1 MILVFL
7 TALNKK
13 MAYDNENIFAKIIRN
28 EMPCHK
34 VYETDSII
42 VFMDIMPMSDGHVL
56 VVPKSHA
63 ENIFDLSEECLEE
76 VIKIV
81 KKVSHAIKNALQ
93 PSGLVIKQF
102 NGADAGQTVFHY
114 HMHIIP
120 VYNGAPNNNHGYKM
134 EKPEKLA
141 SFAHKIA
148 QEL

>member
-7 TALNKK
+7 RALNKK
-13 MAYDNENIFAKIIRN
+13 MAYDNENIFAKIIRD

-63 ENIFDLSEECLEE
+63 ENIFDLSEEYLEE

-93 PSGLVIKQF
+93 PSGLIIKQF

-120 VYNGAPNNNHGYKM
+120 VSYTHLTLPTTPYV
-134 EKPEKLA
+134 
-141 SFAHKIA
+141 
-148 QEL
+148 